1 MIIAAEIFTPTLLAA
16 FPREAFLTTSGCFP
30 LLRQPH
36 CECSTQRK
44 GLKEMGFVGN
54 PSASPVG
61 PLTPCCGNKC
71 AGHAQW
77 EGSGLWGASGK
88 PAIRN
93 PGSAPPPPPPS
104 TCMRLGLRSPAPHP
118 PQCLGLVFPACLH
131 ADIQA
136 GGGRVRRPGQSPEH
150 ARGSPGHGL
159 WVLTTTRSQGSTRL
173 LLDAFLGPGKPAY
186 PEVPTGRS
194 QLGGGSR
201 RDSR

>member
-1 MIIAAEIFTPTLLAA
+1 
-16 FPREAFLTTSGCFP
+16 
-30 LLRQPH
+30 
-36 CECSTQRK
+36 
-44 GLKEMGFVGN
+44 MGFVGN

-194 QLGGGSR
+194 QLGGEGGETAGKPAPAPPQAGAPVSPLSR
-201 RDSR
+201 ADGEGGRRGGGCRT